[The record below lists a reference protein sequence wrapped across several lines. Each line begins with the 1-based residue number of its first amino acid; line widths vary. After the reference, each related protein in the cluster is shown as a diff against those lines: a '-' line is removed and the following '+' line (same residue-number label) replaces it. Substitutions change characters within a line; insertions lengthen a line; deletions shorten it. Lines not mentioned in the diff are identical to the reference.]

1 MSRSVDSRA
10 VTATE
15 QEADHRGGGRR
26 RDPSRD
32 DELCR
37 AALELLAEIGYERLS
52 IDAVAARAHAGKGAV
67 YRRWSGKAELVV
79 EAIGRLK
86 GPLAEPDT
94 GSLRGDLEE
103 IACAFADGDNVFE
116 TQVMVGLISAVMQD
130 TGLRKVFHQYFET
143 SRRQVLEA
151 VLRRALERGEV
162 APQRDLELLAGLL
175 PALIFQRVLL
185 SGTAPDSAFA
195 RRVVQEVIL
204 PLATA
209 PSPQAT
215 VQTEPDPAGRTKR

>member
-1 MSRSVDSRA
+1 MEVPVDPVAGGA
-10 VTATE
+10 VE
-15 QEADHRGGGRR
+15 RKEEHCGRGRR

-32 DELCR
+32 DELCQ

-67 YRRWSGKAELVV
+67 YRRWSGKAELVI
-79 EAIGRLK
+79 EAVGRLK

-103 IACAFADGDNVFE
+103 IACAFGEGGNVFE
-116 TQVMVGLISAVMQD
+116 TRVMAGLISAVMQD
-130 TGLRKVFHQYFET
+130 AGLREVFHQYFEK

-151 VLRRALERGEV
+151 VLRRAVKRGEV

-175 PALIFQRVLL
+175 PALVFQRVLL
-185 SGTAPDSAFA
+185 HGAPPDSAFA
-195 RRVVQEVIL
+195 RRVIREVIL
-204 PLATA
+204 PLAAA
-209 PSPQAT
+209 P
-215 VQTEPDPAGRTKR
+215 